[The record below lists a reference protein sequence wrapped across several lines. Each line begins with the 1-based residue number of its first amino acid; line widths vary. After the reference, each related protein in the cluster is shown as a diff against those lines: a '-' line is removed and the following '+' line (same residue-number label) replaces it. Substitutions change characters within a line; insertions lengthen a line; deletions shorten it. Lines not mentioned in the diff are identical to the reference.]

1 MPVVEPPGDTDPEAA
16 RVQLELLRRASPA
29 RRLALALSLSRT
41 VLGLS
46 RRGIARRLPGA
57 GEEEVGLR
65 FVELH
70 YGRELARAVREA
82 LARRR

>member
-1 MPVVEPPGDTDPEAA
+1 MEPFGDTDPDAA
-16 RVQLELLRRASPA
+16 RVQSELFRRASPA

-46 RRGIARRLPGA
+46 QRGLARRMTGA
-57 GEEEVGLR
+57 TDREIAVR

-70 YGRELARAVREA
+70 YGPELAHAVREELARRG
-82 LARRR
+82 